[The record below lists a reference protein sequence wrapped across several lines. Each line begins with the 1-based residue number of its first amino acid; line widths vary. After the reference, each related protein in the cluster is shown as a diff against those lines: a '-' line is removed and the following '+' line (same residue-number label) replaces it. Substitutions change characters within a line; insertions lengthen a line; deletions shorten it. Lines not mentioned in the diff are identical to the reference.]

1 MTNDGGRKDAAE
13 LTPPPLRWSLSCEG
27 QVRTPMVVLVL
38 PAPQFSGELGGRA
51 KRGPAIKLVL
61 VSPVARSTFPLLAGH
76 PGEMWR

>member
-1 MTNDGGRKDAAE
+1 MTNDGGRKDAE
-13 LTPPPLRWSLSCEG
+13 LTQPPLRWSLSCEG

-61 VSPVARSTFPLLAGH
+61 VSPVARSTFPLLDGH
-76 PGEMWR
+76 PSGMWR